1 MMEWK
6 AEHWLG
12 LIGVVATFGAAIGG
26 ALIGGT
32 VANNGAQQVEESQV
46 RHAQERD
53 LRAARAVARLL
64 VLELRGVRERV
75 GAAGGA
81 TCWSADDYHVDLAAD
96 DRRLLAAQL
105 PAEGWADV
113 MRAYRLADRVAVHR
127 RDGFTWRPNERS
139 PDMELT
145 LEVLS
150 NYDSYIAGLSAFAR
164 IPDVRRSEE
173 SPTVKRYRTAARAPA
188 DARTPAQCRRR

>member
-1 MMEWK
+1 MMQWK

-32 VANNGAQQVEESQV
+32 IANNGARQVQDTQI
-46 RHAQERD
+46 RHEQDRD

-81 TCWSADDYHVDLAAD
+81 ACWSADDYRIDLAPD

-105 PAEGWADV
+105 PAAGWADV
-113 MRAYRLADRVAVHR
+113 MRAYRLADRVAVQR
-127 RDGFTWRPNERS
+127 RD
-139 PDMELT
+139 
-145 LEVLS
+145 
-150 NYDSYIAGLSAFAR
+150 
-164 IPDVRRSEE
+164 
-173 SPTVKRYRTAARAPA
+173 
-188 DARTPAQCRRR
+188 